1 MNILVTGAYG
11 QLGSEI
17 KDLSPLYKSYSFTF
31 TDADTLDIG
40 NADVVA
46 QFIKKI
52 KPDVVINCA
61 AYTAVDKAESEKEKV
76 YAINALAVKNLAELS
91 SKYKFTLVQISTD
104 YVFEGLNYKPYTE
117 NDTANPK
124 SIYAKS
130 KYESEIEMIFNT
142 RKGVILRTSWLYSSY
157 GNNFVKTI
165 LRLAK
170 EKGKLDVIFDQIG
183 TPTYAADLAKAILDA
198 MPQFVKIIGTE
209 IYNFSNEGVAS
220 WYDFAKAIVD
230 MAGIKCALTPIETKD
245 YKQEAKRPLFSVL
258 NKSKFK
264 KTFKQEIPYWRDSL
278 AVCLKKLGAV
288 K

>member
-1 MNILVTGAYG
+1 MNILITGAYG
-11 QLGSEI
+11 QLGSEL
-17 KDLSPLYKSYSFTF
+17 KELSPLYKNYNFTF
-31 TDADTLDIG
+31 TDADTLDLT
-40 NADVVA
+40 NFDKVT
-46 QFIKKI
+46 QYIKKI
-52 KPDVVINCA
+52 KPDVLINAA
-61 AYTAVDKAESEKEKV
+61 AYTAVDKAESEKDIV
-76 YAINALAVKNLAELS
+76 YAVNAHAVKNLAELS
-91 SKYKFTLVQISTD
+91 AKYKFTLVQISTD

-142 RKGVILRTSWLYSSY
+142 RKGIIIRTSWLYSSY

-165 LRLAK
+165 LKLAK
-170 EKGKLDVIFDQIG
+170 EKGKLEVIFDQIG

-198 MPQFVKIIGTE
+198 LPQFVKINGTE

-230 MAGIKCALTPIETKD
+230 ISGIKCTLLPIETKD

-258 NKSKFK
+258 NKNKFK

-278 AVCLKKLGAV
+278 AVCLKKMGYS

>member
-40 NADVVA
+40 NAEAVA
-46 QFIKKI
+46 QVIKKI

-76 YAINALAVKNLAELS
+76 YAINATAVKNLAELS

-104 YVFEGLNYKPYTE
+104 YVFEGLNFKPYTE

-142 RKGVILRTSWLYSSY
+142 RKGIILRTSWLYSSY

-165 LRLAK
+165 LKLAK
-170 EKGKLDVIFDQIG
+170 EKGMLDVIFDQIG
-183 TPTYAADLAKAILDA
+183 TPTYAADLAKATLDA
-198 MPQFVKIIGTE
+198 IPQFVKINGTE

-230 MAGIKCALTPIETKD
+230 MAGIKCAITPIETKD

-264 KTFKQEIPYWRDSL
+264 KAFKQEIPYWRDSL
-278 AVCLKKLGAV
+278 AVCLKKLGI
-288 K
+288 

>member
-1 MNILVTGAYG
+1 MNVLVTGAKG

-17 KDLSPLYKSYSFTF
+17 QELSPSYKAYNFIF
-31 TDADTLDIG
+31 TDIDTLDICKYD
-40 NADVVA
+40 AFES
-46 QFIKKI
+46 FIKKN

-76 YAINALAVKNLAELS
+76 YALNTNAVKNMAEMS
-91 SKYKFTLVQISTD
+91 AKHKFVLVQISTD

-124 SIYAKS
+124 CIYGKS
-130 KYESEIEMIFNT
+130 KYESEIDIIFNT
-142 RKGVILRTSWLYSSY
+142 RKSIIIRTSWLYSSY

-165 LRLAK
+165 LKAAK
-170 EKGKLDVIFDQIG
+170 EKGKLDVVFDQIG

-198 MPQFVKIIGTE
+198 LPQIAKTNSVE

-220 WYDFAKAIVD
+220 WYDFAKAIVEI
-230 MAGIKCALTPIETKD
+230 AKIKCTILPIESKD
-245 YKQEAKRPLFSVL
+245 YKQDARRPLFSVL

-264 KTFKQEIPYWRDSL
+264 KTYKQEIPFWRESL
-278 AVCLKKLGAV
+278 EICLNKISKS